1 VTKDQG
7 ERWVRSRYC
16 SGANSMCVEV
26 TLGVDQVGVRDAKAS
41 AGPVLLFSVEEWR
54 AFVRGIRAGDF
65 NV

>member
-1 VTKDQG
+1 
-7 ERWVRSRYC
+7 
-16 SGANSMCVEV
+16 MCVEV

-41 AGPVLLFSVEEWR
+41 AGPVLLFGVEEWR